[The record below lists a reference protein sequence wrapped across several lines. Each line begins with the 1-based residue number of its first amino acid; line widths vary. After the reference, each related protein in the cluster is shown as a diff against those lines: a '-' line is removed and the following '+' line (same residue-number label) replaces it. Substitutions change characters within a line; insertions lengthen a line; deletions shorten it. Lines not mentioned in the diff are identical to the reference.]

1 MGVKKMRF
9 LLNLLI
15 GGLAVFVSAY
25 ILPGV
30 RVDSFLIAIIVSV
43 ILGAVNAFIR
53 PVLVLL
59 TLPVTVLTLGLFI
72 FVINAAL
79 VSLVAMVVPGF
90 KVDSFWTALLFSFVL
105 SAINWFLHAIA

>member
-1 MGVKKMRF
+1 MRL

-15 GGLAVFVSAY
+15 SGIAVFAAAY

-30 RVDSFLIAIIVSV
+30 RVDSFTTALIVAVV
-43 ILGAVNAFIR
+43 LGAVNAFIK
-53 PVLVLL
+53 PLLVLL

-79 VSLVAMVVPGF
+79 VLLVAGVVPGF
-90 KVDSFWTALLFSFVL
+90 TVDSFWTALLFSVVL
-105 SAINWFLHAIA
+105 SAISWFLHAIA